1 MYRHYQQY
9 NLRCSLDQL
18 QIFKP
23 LAPSIM
29 YVPIV
34 IHRDALNAEVR
45 YRLRPLIA
53 FLMQLSFDLQ
63 FPAHHARNLIPF
75 RLIKANEMHYFSTF
89 GKELYMFQTDL
100 LAIIRS
106 LNTVYTATGIC
117 HTSCVDFLVS
127 EVGTSCHTS
136 CVDFLASEVGT
147 SCHTSCV
154 DFLAS
159 EAGTSLARQY

>member
-23 LAPSIM
+23 LAPSIR

-34 IHRDALNAEVR
+34 VHRDALNAEVR
-45 YRLRPLIA
+45 YRLWPLIA
-53 FLMQLSFDLQ
+53 FLMQLSFDFQ

-106 LNTVYTATGIC
+106 LNTVYTASVIY
-117 HTSCVDFLVS
+117 HTIYVGCLLARSEPWNLKLLLPMQNRVTTWQDPCFVDR
-127 EVGTSCHTS
+127 H
-136 CVDFLASEVGT
+136 
-147 SCHTSCV
+147 
-154 DFLAS
+154 
-159 EAGTSLARQY
+159 SLAIPRITQY